1 MHRDSALAP
10 DRITPH
16 TEGLCAVL
24 WHLLVSHP
32 LLQRVPTKWEVSLRT
47 LRARSDERP
56 RFFIAGGAGFIGSHF
71 TDRLLCDKSVEAV
84 TLYDNFSSGRE
95 WHYAHHEQDRRL
107 RVIWGDVKDLAAL
120 ERNMDG
126 HDTVIHLASNPDI
139 ARAAVEPDIDFREGT
154 FLTQQIVEAMRRTR
168 TPNLLYA
175 SGSGVY
181 GDLKDYDA
189 QEDFGPLVPVSTYG
203 ASKLAGEALIASY
216 CAMFDLRARAFRFGN
231 VVGAR
236 QTHGVGFDFI
246 RRLRVQPDRLRIL
259 GDGRQSK
266 SYIHVD
272 DVVEAVLLAYRTSLG
287 LTGKLSEKPFEV
299 FNVATGDY
307 ITVTEIAKLAI
318 QAAGLSEDQVCLE
331 YTGGDRGWKGDVP
344 IVRLNTDRIRSL
356 GWIPKRKTSQALCE
370 ALNSMLADSRLG
382 RL

>member
-1 MHRDSALAP
+1 MNGS
-10 DRITPH
+10 
-16 TEGLCAVL
+16 
-24 WHLLVSHP
+24 
-32 LLQRVPTKWEVSLRT
+32 
-47 LRARSDERP
+47 

-71 TDRLLCDKSVEAV
+71 TDRLLAERSVEAV
-84 TLYDNFSSGRE
+84 TLYDNFSSGRQ

-107 RVIWGDVKDLAAL
+107 HVLCADVKDMAAL
-120 ERNMDG
+120 ERAMAG
-126 HDTVIHLASNPDI
+126 HDVVIHQASNPDI

-154 FLTQQIVEAMRRTR
+154 YLTQQIVEAMRRTR
-168 TPNLLYA
+168 TPRLLYA

-181 GDLKDYDA
+181 GDLGEHEA
-189 QEDFGPLVPVSTYG
+189 QEDLGPLVPVSTYG

-216 CAMFDLRARAFRFGN
+216 CAMFGLTACAFRFGN

-246 RRLRVQPDRLRIL
+246 RRLRSQPDRLSIL
-259 GDGRQSK
+259 GDGQQSK
-266 SYIHVD
+266 SYIHVE
-272 DVVEAVLLAYRTSLG
+272 DVIEAVFAAHHKTDQSFQVY
-287 LTGKLSEKPFEV
+287 
-299 FNVATGDY
+299 NVATGDY

-318 QAAGLSEDQVCLE
+318 QIAGLAEDQVRLE

-344 IVRLNTDRIRSL
+344 VVRLNTDRIRSL
-356 GWIPKRKTSQALCE
+356 GWASKRTTSQALCV